1 MQAYFAAGLLTAAA
15 EAVNAD
21 RSPYF
26 SLSDYINT
34 NSFAIYYPS
43 YEHDEEQETEEER
56 IIQKKYKHTS
66 RNPFTSSD
74 SENNFSS
81 DSNDYSGPSFT
92 SRSGDSASSSGS
104 NSHKYS
110 YAGDSASDYYHSASS
125 SDSSK
130 GRYYTSPPPAYTVP
144 VYDPY
149 YYQPAPPTYVDID
162 ARCARVDFDW
172 NYLGVEGT
180 LDFYQPHHSPLLA
193 DGSFKSL

>member
-34 NSFAIYYPS
+34 NTFAIYYPS
-43 YEHDEEQETEEER
+43 YEHDEEQESEKEI
-56 IIQKKYKHTS
+56 IIQTPYKHTS

-130 GRYYTSPPPAYTVP
+130 RHY
-144 VYDPY
+144 
-149 YYQPAPPTYVDID
+149 
-162 ARCARVDFDW
+162 
-172 NYLGVEGT
+172 
-180 LDFYQPHHSPLLA
+180 
-193 DGSFKSL
+193 